1 MHFLAYGWLG
11 VCAGVAGLM
20 QAHYVQ
26 EVVPNAL
33 YGRELDVLAAVV
45 LGGARLGGGR
55 GTILGVILGVLLIA
69 ITQNGLNLLGISPY
83 AFQMLIGVVL
93 LAAITTTNVSLER
106 LVGWHRRGAGADLN
120 RRGAGAAGR
129 LDLAALIRT
138 GRGEYLGLGL
148 LLIAVIVLFGW
159 TTPRFLTL
167 ATFQSIAFQM
177 PELGILTLAMLI
189 PILSGGLN
197 LAVTF
202 AANIC
207 GLTAAWILQSLGGP
221 EAGVAG
227 FSLALAGA
235 LALGMLI
242 GWSMGLIVAYVGA
255 HPILVSL
262 AFMIFL
268 RGVGE
273 FLTRGGDISGF
284 PAFVGDIGHGTVL
297 GIPIPFLVFAGCAVW
312 WHVLLGRAPLGFSIY
327 MVGSNIEAT
336 RYSGVDTK
344 RVLTLIYTLSG
355 LMCAVAGVVMLTRF
369 NSVRV
374 GHGEAYL
381 LITVLACFLGGVD
394 PFGGFGRTAS
404 VVLALVILQVISSG
418 LNLLGANQHL
428 ATALWGSFLVVV
440 MVARFVVLRIRAGP
454 RLGA

>member
-1 MHFLAYGWLG
+1 MKAQGSG
-11 VCAGVAGLM
+11 GPDAGPTV
-20 QAHYVQ
+20 
-26 EVVPNAL
+26 
-33 YGRELDVLAAVV
+33 
-45 LGGARLGGGR
+45 
-55 GTILGVILGVLLIA
+55 
-69 ITQNGLNLLGISPY
+69 
-83 AFQMLIGVVL
+83 
-93 LAAITTTNVSLER
+93 
-106 LVGWHRRGAGADLN
+106 RRGP
-120 RRGAGAAGR
+120 
-129 LDLAALIRT
+129 DLAALLRT
-138 GRGEYLGLGL
+138 GRGEYIGLGIL
-148 LLIAVIVLFGW
+148 LVAVLAIFGS
-159 TTPRFLTL
+159 TTPRFLSL
-167 ATFQSIAFQM
+167 ATFQSMAFQM

-202 AANIC
+202 SANIC

-221 EAGVAG
+221 EAGMAA
-227 FSLALAGA
+227 FALAVAGA
-235 LALGMLI
+235 LAVGTFI
-242 GWSMGLIVAYVGA
+242 GWVMGIIIAYVGA

-273 FLTRGGDISGF
+273 LLTRGGDISGF
-284 PAFVGDIGHGTVL
+284 PAFVGDIGHGTAA
-297 GIPIPFLVFAGCAVW
+297 GIPIPFLIFGACAVW

-336 RYSGVDTK
+336 RYSGVDTR

-355 LMCAVAGVVMLTRF
+355 LMCAIAGLVMLARF

-440 MVARFVVLRIRAGP
+440 MVARFLVLRIRAGP
-454 RLGA
+454 NHDA